1 VVAQHPQPGLL
12 APGWSL
18 LVLAAWPAAVL
29 AAAGVVISRRDA

>member
-18 LVLAAWPAAVL
+18 LAAWPAAVL

>member
-18 LVLAAWPAAVL
+18 LVLGAWAAAVL